1 MNGTPPKLGIFSFR
15 LFLILLSGAF
25 VMAPMFPAEWFVVRD
40 ESGALFLFDRG
51 HGNWMPMDL
60 LWGTLGWARIHWA
73 IRALVAA
80 VVAGLCFF
88 PWKNQI
94 MGPAGDAVRPTRR
107 TAWGAGCLAV
117 ACWLL
122 FVLFR
127 VNPAI
132 NRTFGDASSLF
143 NEIRAAAYVFPSEV
157 LTMRLFNFVQDMTL
171 TFSGGRNLDRLT
183 HFIVICGSGAVFV
196 WASAMAALLIGRSR
210 VERAFLLAG
219 PVLAGYLAQF
229 FAYVETT
236 FLVLAA
242 MALFTAAA
250 AWMLRGEGSHQRRNR
265 LMLAYAALSIAML
278 AHGAGVV
285 LLPATAVL
293 VLLVRR
299 DERGFGRLRALKD
312 PSITIG
318 FLAIVLA
325 PYYVWFIRPFMIDI
339 GYLGNL
345 HGGAD
350 CFNLVQWNYE
360 AARAKSDYV
369 YYSMISWGH
378 FLDIGMGFLVAAPLA
393 IPMIV
398 TAARRLGGIGVFERE
413 LLVVALVAA
422 VSAAAVPL
430 LWEMDFGGW
439 GDWNIVTAYL
449 YPLNFLGWAGLTLS
463 RRNRAVP
470 AGSVLVPALIV
481 QAAMGLGILLQL
493 Y

>member
-1 MNGTPPKLGIFSFR
+1 
-15 LFLILLSGAF
+15 
-25 VMAPMFPAEWFVVRD
+25 MAPMFPAEWFVVRD
-40 ESGALFLFDRG
+40 ESGAPFLFDRG

-80 VVAGLCFF
+80 VVAALCFL
-88 PWKNQI
+88 PREHQTQE
-94 MGPAGDAVRPTRR
+94 PAGGAIRPTRR
-107 TAWGAGCLAV
+107 MAWGAGCLAV

-210 VERAFLLAG
+210 MERAFLLAG

-242 MALFTAAA
+242 MALFIAAA
-250 AWMLRGEGSHQRRNR
+250 AWMLWGEGSRQRCNR
-265 LMLAYAALSIAML
+265 LMFVYAALSIAML

-299 DERGFGRLRALKD
+299 GEHGFGRLRALKD
-312 PSITIG
+312 PLITIG
-318 FLAIVLA
+318 FLAIVIA

-393 IPMIV
+393 IPMILL
-398 TAARRLGGIGVFERE
+398 AARHMKQLDAFDRE
-413 LLVVALVAA
+413 ILVVAFIAA

-449 YPLNFLGWAGLTLS
+449 YPLNFAAWAMLIVA
-463 RRNRAVP
+463 RRRMKIGV
-470 AGSVLVPALIV
+470 GSLLAPALIV
-481 QAAMGLGILLQL
+481 QVAMALGILLQL